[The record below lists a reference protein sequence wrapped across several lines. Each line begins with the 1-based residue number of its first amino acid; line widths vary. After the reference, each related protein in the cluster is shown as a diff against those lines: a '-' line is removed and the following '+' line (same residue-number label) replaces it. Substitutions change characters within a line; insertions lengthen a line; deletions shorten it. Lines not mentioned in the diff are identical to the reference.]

1 MSSELTIK
9 STIKLAGIV
18 FLLAVVTSCSQDI
31 KLSEESRNRIEQEIR
46 QSFNGLVDASNA
58 LDTERYFE
66 YFELDKFVGLSADGT
81 NWNSIDDLRAL
92 IKPSFD
98 MVEKVESLE
107 FTNVHISVIDPNT
120 AVLVNEYEQRIL
132 LKSGEIV
139 QDAGGGAQV
148 WSKISGKWK
157 LVSVSASSKPVS
169 K

>member
-1 MSSELTIK
+1 M
-9 STIKLAGIV
+9 
-18 FLLAVVTSCSQDI
+18 
-31 KLSEESRNRIEQEIR
+31 SEESRNRIEQEIR